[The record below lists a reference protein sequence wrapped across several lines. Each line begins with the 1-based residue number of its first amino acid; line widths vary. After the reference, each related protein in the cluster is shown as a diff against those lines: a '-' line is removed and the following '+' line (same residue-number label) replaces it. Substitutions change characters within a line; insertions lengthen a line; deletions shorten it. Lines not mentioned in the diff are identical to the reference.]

1 MMVKKRLSTPG
12 GTRLR
17 GLHPLLPWLALA
29 GLGWTGSLAADVF
42 LSAYAGAQP
51 VIQRTINA
59 YGGAD
64 RLQTL
69 ETIYLKTEGTIYQR
83 YQSRVPGPPFD
94 ELEGNENTYLLDLA
108 GDQFRGEFRG
118 PIFANGLIIRD
129 GKTYNLDLVRE
140 TWTEAPN
147 APDLRQHFI
156 QRIVPP
162 LLALKL
168 YQRSRSVTLAG
179 TSTIDGQLNDVLS
192 LAWDNGNLYMVHVA
206 RDSGLIS
213 RYDILAP
220 DQVVGDTIAESYFSD
235 YEDVDGIPFP
245 MRRWQQ
251 IGGQKTVD
259 FRTVEVDFAPDLEDR
274 FAVPDGYVEL
284 PSPAPPASE
293 LRELA
298 KGVYLGNG
306 AYQNL
311 YIDMGEYLI
320 SVDAGGGPALVR
332 TDLAQLDAL
341 TEGKP
346 LRYAVMTHHH
356 SDHTDGVDALSA
368 TGATVVSSERN
379 RAYLTALVNGR
390 RYLAANAERPLQ
402 PEGGLVYLAIG
413 DQHTFKEG
421 RRRVEV
427 YRLPNAHAEDYYVV
441 YLPREKL
448 LYGADVFN
456 LPGSGPAFPANEMF
470 DGFYQG
476 LRALD
481 LKIKIVA
488 NAHGPLGTGA
498 DLEARADGAK
508 TGTDN

>member
-1 MMVKKRLSTPG
+1 MIKTNSSPPG
-12 GTRLR
+12 RTRLR
-17 GLHPLLPWLALA
+17 GPGILLFSLLVA
-29 GLGWTGSLAADVF
+29 GLSWTAAPAADVF

-51 VIQRTINA
+51 VIRRSVDA

-64 RLQTL
+64 RLLALKTL
-69 ETIYLKTEGTIYQR
+69 YFRTEGTIYQR
-83 YQSRVPGPPFD
+83 YQSRLPGPPFD
-94 ELEGNENTYLLDLA
+94 ALEGNENAYLLDLA
-108 GDQFRGEFRG
+108 GNRFSAEFRG
-118 PIFANGLIIRD
+118 PVFSNGLIIRD
-129 GKTYNLDLVRE
+129 GHTYNLDLVRK

-147 APDLRQHFI
+147 AQDLRQHFV

-179 TSTIDGQLNDVLS
+179 TSIVDGQLNDVLS

-206 RDSGLIS
+206 RETSLIS

-235 YEDVDGIPFP
+235 YQDVDGIPFP
-245 MRRWQQ
+245 MRRRQL
-251 IGGQKTVD
+251 IGGQMTVD
-259 FRTVEVDFAPDLEDR
+259 FRTVEVDISPDLEGR
-274 FAVPDGYVEL
+274 FTLPEAFVEL
-284 PSPAPPASE
+284 APPAPPASE

-306 AYQNL
+306 GYQNL
-311 YIDMGEYLI
+311 YIDMGDYLI
-320 SVDAGGGPALVR
+320 SVDAGGGTALVHS
-332 TDLAQLDAL
+332 DLAKLDSL

-356 SDHTDGVDALSA
+356 GDHTDGAAALTA
-368 TGATVVSSERN
+368 AGATLVSSERN
-379 RAYLTALVNGR
+379 RGHLTAVVNDR
-390 RYLAANAERPLQ
+390 RYLAANAEPPVQ
-402 PEGGLVYLAIG
+402 PAVEPAYLAIG
-413 DQHTFKEG
+413 DRHTFKEG

-456 LPGSGPAFPANEMF
+456 LPASGPAFPANEMF

-481 LKIKIVA
+481 VKIEIVA
-488 NAHGPLGTGA
+488 NAHGPVGTGA
-498 DLEARADGAK
+498 DLQMRAGGDTAEP
-508 TGTDN
+508 DD